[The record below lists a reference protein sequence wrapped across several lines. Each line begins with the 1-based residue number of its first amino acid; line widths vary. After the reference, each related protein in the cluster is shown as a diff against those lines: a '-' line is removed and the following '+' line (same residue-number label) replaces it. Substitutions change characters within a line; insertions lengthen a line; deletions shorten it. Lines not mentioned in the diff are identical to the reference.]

1 MPLITSSI
9 PNLINGVSQQPP
21 ALRLASQAE
30 EVVNCMSS
38 PVEGLKKRPPL
49 NNVARL
55 FIENK
60 STVRPFIHMVSRTDA
75 INYIV
80 IIQDGAIKVANLDGT
95 LVTPTATTADLSYL
109 DITAGHPSE
118 QFRVA
123 SIADYTFIVNKEK
136 EVAMSTDLSPTTI
149 TDPTAMVF
157 IKSAEYD
164 TEYSVTLGGTTK
176 SYTTPPAGGEQIAAS
191 YQQAANSASVGVTAT
206 DHGMIVGDKFKIT
219 FATASGGVA
228 GTYEVA
234 SAATDS
240 FTYTAGTSN
249 DSSVNSGNCT
259 VVPEVK
265 LSTVDIADKL
275 GQQLHSISGFTVDN
289 DDYIIHIK
297 KDDGSDYEITS
308 KDDKTGE
315 ATKAIK
321 GVVDDL
327 DDLPIKGYE
336 GFIVKVQGSQ
346 ATRYDDYYVKFTVN
360 KDYATLGEFGDGVW
374 KETVAPGIKYRFDEA
389 TMPHVLI
396 RKEDG
401 SFTFQKYIKGETT
414 ATYAQSG
421 TTVTVTKADHGV
433 ESGDLLLLKP
443 STGTNTTANTG
454 VFSVRATASNTFTYT
469 SSQNQTTSGNIT
481 YGTTWSGR
489 IAGDKKTAL
498 EPTFVGRTINNLNL
512 FRNRL
517 IMLSEEN
524 VILSASD
531 DYGRFWPETVQ
542 TMVESDPVDLAC
554 GGSSINI
561 LLSTV
566 AFANTLLLFSRNSQF
581 RLDAGLNVGSA
592 LTPKTATITQMTS
605 FDMDTSVDPI
615 AVGRNTYFPI
625 PKGNF
630 SGLREFFLPDSSG
643 SVPLSE
649 DVTSSIP
656 RYIPTNLCNLI
667 SAVAEDAVAM
677 LSLDQPKRIYLYK
690 FFFEEDTKLQSA
702 WSYWEVSGSKK
713 IIGAAIKGSDLYV
726 ITEYDEDGNS
736 SQSGTYLEKVSLR
749 PEQVDPGTE
758 IEILLDRKVEEPVT
772 AGTYSQSG
780 TTVTVTSANHGYS
793 TNDSIYVALTSG
805 TGVDGQYTIAST
817 PNANTFTYTAGTSL
831 TTSGNC
837 SFTKFLTLINPGAL
851 GVQTTITLPY
861 PINTGAEMVVV
872 GRFEE
877 GNNILR
883 HGQVIE
889 PIADLTTSNSITVL
903 GDLKTAVGNKIPRFF
918 LGERYTM
925 TYEFSTPYIKEQPQG
940 GGVALAAGPKLQM
953 RTWTVI
959 FDESSAFE
967 LKVTP
972 ASRDTNTY
980 PYNGVIVGEAPPL
993 IGDPSVLTG
1002 SFRVPVMT
1010 SNIDT
1015 KIVISSASPLPC
1027 RFQSAEWEGFYH
1039 TRAKRK

>member
-1 MPLITSSI
+1 MHHI
-9 PNLINGVSQQPP
+9 
-21 ALRLASQAE
+21 
-30 EVVNCMSS
+30 
-38 PVEGLKKRPPL
+38 KKIFTGSAGT
-49 NNVARL
+49 N
-55 FIENK
+55 
-60 STVRPFIHMVSRTDA
+60 RPFIHMVERDGSV
-75 INYIV
+75 NYIV
-80 IIQDGAIKVANLDGT
+80 IIQDGDIKVSLLDGT
-95 LVTPTATTADLSYL
+95 LVTPAKPDGAAYL
-109 DITAGHPSE
+109 DIDNATDPSSA
-118 QFRVA
+118 FRVA
-123 SIADYTFIVNKEK
+123 SVADYTFIVNREK
-136 EVAMSTDLSPTTI
+136 QVAMSADTSIEWGKTTDEPSS
-149 TDPTAMVF
+149 MVF
-157 IKSAEYD
+157 IKAANYD
-164 TEYSVTLGGTTK
+164 TEYSVTLGGVTK
-176 SYTTPPAGGEQIAAS
+176 TYRTDPAGGNDLEATFTQG
-191 YQQAANSASVGVTAT
+191 ANSTTVSVVAAG
-206 DHGMIVGDKFKIT
+206 HGLVFGDKFQIAFKDPT
-219 FATASGGVA
+219 SEAVA
-228 GTYEVA
+228 GTYTV
-234 SAATDS
+234 TGVGNTGND
-240 FTYTAGTSN
+240 FTYTASAANNST
-249 DSSVNSGNCT
+249 VNSGNCT
-259 VVPEVK
+259 ITTMKK
-265 LSTVDIADKL
+265 LSTIDIADKL
-275 GQQLHSISGFTVDN
+275 ADQLDTISGYSVQN
-289 DDYIIHIK
+289 YDYIIKIVK
-297 KDDGSDYEITS
+297 NDLGAYTLSS
-308 KDDKTGE
+308 KDTGTGE
-315 ATKAIK
+315 NTKAIK
-321 GVVDDL
+321 TVVDDL
-327 DDLPIKGYE
+327 DDLPVKAFE

-346 ATRYDDYYVKFTVN
+346 ATEYDDYYVRFTLN
-360 KDYATLGEFGDGVW
+360 KEYPTLGEYGDGVW
-374 KETVAPGIKYRFDEA
+374 KETVAPGIPYRFDET

-396 RKEDG
+396 RNEDG
-401 SFTFQKYIKGETT
+401 SFTFQRYTKSEKSQHTVGGSLTNIGYS
-414 ATYAQSG
+414 QSG
-421 TTVTVTKADHGV
+421 TTVTVTCNDHKLKNGA
-433 ESGDLLLLKP
+433 LLLVRP
-443 STGTNTTANTG
+443 STGNATTG
-454 VFSVRATASNTFTYT
+454 VFSIRATSANTFTYT
-469 SSQNQTTSGNIT
+469 APQSQTTSGNIS
-481 YGTTWSGR
+481 YGYTWSGR
-489 IAGDKKTAL
+489 IAGDEVTAL
-498 EPTFVGRTINNLNL
+498 NPSFVGSYIQNLNL

-517 IMLSEEN
+517 VMLADEN
-524 VILSASD
+524 AILSAAD
-531 DYGRFWPETVQ
+531 DYGRFWPQTVQ
-542 TMVESDPVDLAC
+542 TIIDSGPVDLSC
-554 GGSSINI
+554 GGTSINF
-561 LLSTV
+561 LVSSV
-566 AFANTLLLFSRNSQF
+566 SFANTLLLFSRHSQF
-581 RLDAGLNVGSA
+581 RLDSGINVGVA
-592 LTPKTATITQMTS
+592 LTPKTAGITQMTS
-605 FDMDTSVDPI
+605 YEMDVSVDPI

-625 PKGNF
+625 PKGDF
-630 SGLREFFLPDSSG
+630 SGVREFFLPDSSG

-656 RYIPTNLCNLI
+656 RYVPGNLCNFI
-667 SAVAEDAVAM
+667 SCVAEDAIIAI
-677 LSLDQPKRIYLYK
+677 SKDQPKRIYIYK

-702 WSYWEVSGSKK
+702 WSYWEVSGTGDFKEILGGSV
-713 IIGAAIKGSDLYV
+713 KGSDLYLV
-726 ITEYDEDGNS
+726 IQYSDGV
-736 SQSGTYLEKVSLR
+736 YLEKVSLR

-918 LGERYTM
+918 IGERYTM

-1015 KIVISSASPLPC
+1015 KIVISSTSPLPC

>member
-38 PVEGLKKRPPL
+38 PIEGLKKRPPL

-60 STVRPFIHMVSRTDA
+60 STVRPFVHMVSRTND
-75 INYIV
+75 INYII

-95 LVTPTATTADLSYL
+95 LVTPSTPDGVSYL
-109 DITAGHPSE
+109 DVTGHPSE
-118 QFRVA
+118 MFRVA

-136 EVAMSTDLSPTTI
+136 TVAMSSDLSPTTI

-157 IKSAEYD
+157 IKVANYD
-164 TEYSVTLGGTTK
+164 TEYSVTLGGVTK
-176 SYTTPPAGGEQIAAS
+176 TYTTPPAGGEQIESS
-191 YQQAANSASVGVTAT
+191 YSQGANSASVTVTAT
-206 DHGMIVGDKFKIT
+206 AHGMVSGDEFKIS
-219 FATASGGVA
+219 FPTASGGVA

-234 SAATDS
+234 SSTTNQ
-240 FTYTAGTSN
+240 FTYTAGTQN
-249 DSSVNSGNCT
+249 DSSANSGNCT
-259 VVPEVK
+259 VVPKVK
-265 LSTVDIADKL
+265 LSTITIADEL
-275 GQQLHSISGFTVDN
+275 ATQLNSISGFNVNN
-289 DDYIIHIK
+289 DDYIIRITK
-297 KDDGSDYEITS
+297 TDGSDYTLTS

-315 ATKAIK
+315 GTKVIK

-327 DDLPIKGYE
+327 DDLPIKAYD

-346 ATRYDDYYVKFTVN
+346 ATRYDDYYVKFVVN
-360 KDYATLGEFGDGVW
+360 ADFPPSISSTPTDIYGDGTW
-374 KETVAPGIKYRFDEA
+374 KETVAPGITYRFDEA
-389 TMPHVLI
+389 TMPHVLV
-396 RKEDG
+396 RNSNG
-401 SFTFQKYIKGETT
+401 TFTFQKYIKGENS

-421 TTVTVTKADHGV
+421 TTVTVTKTNHGL
-433 ESGDLLLLKP
+433 ESGDLLFVRP
-443 STGTNTTANTG
+443 SSGAGTTG
-454 VFSVRATASNTFTYT
+454 VFSIRPVTANTFTYT
-469 SSQNQTTSGNIT
+469 AGQSQTTSGNAV
-481 YGTTWSGR
+481 YGTTWLGR

-498 EPTFVGRTINNLNL
+498 EPTFVGRTIQNLNL

-531 DYGRFWPETVQ
+531 DHGRFWPETVQ
-542 TMVESDPVDLAC
+542 TMVDSDPVDLSC

-566 AFANTLLLFSRNSQF
+566 AFANTLLLFSRNAQF

-592 LTPKTATITQMTS
+592 LTPSTATITQMTS
-605 FDMDTSVDPI
+605 FDMDISVDPI

-625 PKGNF
+625 TKGGF

-690 FFFEEDTKLQSA
+690 FFFEEDTKLQSS
-702 WSYWEVSGSKK
+702 WSYWEVSGAKK

-726 ITEYDEDGNS
+726 LTEYDEDGSS

-758 IEILLDRKVEEPVT
+758 IEILLDRKITETE
-772 AGTYSQSG
+772 
-780 TTVTVTSANHGYS
+780 VTS
-793 TNDSIYVALTSG
+793 
-805 TGVDGQYTIAST
+805 
-817 PNANTFTYTAGTSL
+817 TSL
-831 TTSGNC
+831 N
-837 SFTKFLTLINPGAL
+837 NAGAL
-851 GVQTTITLPY
+851 GVETVITLPY
-861 PINTGAEMVVV
+861 PINTGADMIVV

-877 GNNILR
+877 GNTLLR

-889 PIADLTTSNSITVL
+889 PLSQTSNTITVL
-903 GDLKTAVGNKIPRFF
+903 GDLKTVVGGKTPRFF
-918 LGERYTM
+918 IGERYTM

-940 GGVALAAGPKLQM
+940 GGVSLAAGPKLQM

-980 PYNGVIVGEAPPL
+980 PYNGIIVGEAPPL

-1015 KIVISSASPLPC
+1015 KIVISSTSPLPC

-1039 TRAKRK
+1039 TRAKRQ